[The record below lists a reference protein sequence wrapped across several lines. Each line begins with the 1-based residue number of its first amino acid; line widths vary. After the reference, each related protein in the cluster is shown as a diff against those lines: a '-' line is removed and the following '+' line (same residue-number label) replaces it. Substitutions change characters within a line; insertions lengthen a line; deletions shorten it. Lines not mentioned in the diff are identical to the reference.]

1 MTANGIYDT
10 KTQTQSFGES
20 HDYMKFIAS
29 KSNLDRFSNVFS
41 LVYLYLLFSYKI
53 NNFFLFISLRSDTK
67 NAYGGVSD
75 RAG

>member
-41 LVYLYLLFSYKI
+41 LVYLYLLFSHKI
-53 NNFFLFISLRSDTK
+53 NNFF
-67 NAYGGVSD
+67 
-75 RAG
+75 

>member
-41 LVYLYLLFSYKI
+41 LVYLYLLFNHKI
-53 NNFFLFISLRSDTK
+53 NNFFYFFKIRH
-67 NAYGGVSD
+67 
-75 RAG
+75 

>member
-41 LVYLYLLFSYKI
+41 LVYLYLLFS
-53 NNFFLFISLRSDTK
+53 
-67 NAYGGVSD
+67 
-75 RAG
+75 